1 MTKIVYN
8 GCFGG
13 FGLSQAAVRRYLEI
27 KGIPFTEEKAEYPSF
42 RENRFRIGTS
52 VTDDPEYFYDFSIEN
67 RTDPI
72 LVQVVEELG
81 DAANG
86 YCADLCIRELAAG
99 TKYILREY
107 DGSEWIETEDEM
119 EWSVA

>member
-27 KGIPFTEEKAEYPSF
+27 KGIPFAEEKVETTSF
-42 RENRFRIGTS
+42 RDIRFRIGTS
-52 VTDDPEYFYDFSIEN
+52 VMGEDEYFYDFSIED

-86 YCADLCIRELAAG
+86 YCADLCIRELAPG
-99 TKYILREY
+99 TRYILREY

>member
-8 GCFGG
+8 GCYGG
-13 FGLSQAAVRRYLEI
+13 FSLSQAGVRRYLEI
-27 KGIPFTEEKAEYPSF
+27 KGIPFVEESTESSF
-42 RENRFRIGTS
+42 RSVRFRIASS
-52 VTDDPEYFYDFSIEN
+52 VMGESEYFSEYDIED

-81 DAANG
+81 DAAG
-86 YCADLCIRELAAG
+86 GSCAELCIRELAAG

-119 EWSVA
+119 EWRVA

>member
-8 GCFGG
+8 GCYGG
-13 FGLSQAAVRRYLEI
+13 FSLSQAGVRRYLEL
-27 KGIPFTEEKAEYPSF
+27 KGVPFTEESSDS
-42 RENRFRIGTS
+42 RFRS
-52 VTDDPEYFYDFSIEN
+52 VQFRIASSVMGESEYFSEYDIED
-67 RTDPI
+67 RADPI

-81 DAANG
+81 DAASG
-86 YCADLCIRELAAG
+86 SCAELCIRELAAG

>member
-27 KGIPFTEEKAEYPSF
+27 KGIPFTEEKSEYSF
-42 RENRFRIGTS
+42 RDIRFRIGTS
-52 VTDDPEYFYDFSIEN
+52 VMGEGEYFYDHEIED

-81 DAANG
+81 DEASG
-86 YCADLCIRELAAG
+86 DCAELCIRELEPG
-99 TKYILREY
+99 TKYRLQEY
-107 DGSEWIETEDEM
+107 DGSEWVETEEDIL
-119 EWSVA
+119 WSVA

>member
-13 FGLSQAAVRRYLEI
+13 FGLSESAVRRYLEI
-27 KGIPFTEEKAEYPSF
+27 KGIPFTEEKSEFSF
-42 RENRFRIGTS
+42 RGVRFRIGTS
-52 VTDDPEYFYDFSIEN
+52 VMGDAEYFYDFEIAD

-81 DAANG
+81 DEASG
-86 YCADLCIRELAAG
+86 DCAELCIRELEPG
-99 TKYILREY
+99 TKYRLQEY
-107 DGSEWIETEDEM
+107 DGSEWVETEADIL
-119 EWSVA
+119 WSVA

>member
-13 FGLSQAAVRRYLEI
+13 FGLSDSAVRRYLEL
-27 KGIPFTEEKAEYPSF
+27 KGIPFTEEKSEYSF
-42 RENRFRIGTS
+42 RDVRFRIGTS
-52 VTDDPEYFYDFSIEN
+52 VMGDPEYFYDFQIED

-81 DAANG
+81 DEASG
-86 YCADLCIRELAAG
+86 DCAELCIRELEPG
-99 TKYILREY
+99 TKYRLQEY
-107 DGSEWIETEDEM
+107 DGSEWIETEEDII
-119 EWSVA
+119 WSVA

>member
-42 RENRFRIGTS
+42 RENLFRIGTS
-52 VTDDPEYFYDFSIEN
+52 VTDDPEYFYDFHIRD
-67 RTDPI
+67 RTDPV

-86 YCADLCIRELAAG
+86 YCADLCIRELEPG
-99 TKYILREY
+99 TKYRLQEY
-107 DGSEWIETEDEM
+107 DGSEWVETEEDIL
-119 EWSVA
+119 WSVA

>member
-13 FGLSQAAVRRYLEI
+13 FSLSQAAVRRYLEI
-27 KGIPFTEEKAEYPSF
+27 KGIPFTEEKIETSF
-42 RENRFRIGTS
+42 RDTRFRIATS
-52 VTDDPEYFYDFSIEN
+52 VMGEGEYFYDHEIED

-86 YCADLCIRELAAG
+86 YCADLCIRELDPG
-99 TKYILREY
+99 TKYRLQEY
-107 DGSEWIETEDEM
+107 DGSEWVETEEDI

>member
-13 FGLSQAAVRRYLEI
+13 FSLSQAAVRRYLEI
-27 KGIPFTEEKAEYPSF
+27 KGIPFTEEKVETSF
-42 RENRFRIGTS
+42 RDTRYRIGSS
-52 VTDDPEYFYDFSIEN
+52 VMGEGEYFYDHEIED

-81 DAANG
+81 DKANG
-86 YCADLCIRELAAG
+86 SCAELFIRELTPG
-99 TKYILREY
+99 TRYLLREY
-107 DGSEWIETEDEM
+107 DGLEWIETEDEM